1 MSIQKS
7 HVEGLGFSARH
18 LFSPLELVDRIPS
31 SSEARVTVAEGRRTI
46 HEILNGEDDRLMIIT
61 GPCSIH
67 DQAAAIEAHKYHK
80 GAVVTV
86 AMDEIEF
93 KQPVFVGDVVSY
105 YTSTHKLGRTSA
117 TIDIDVFAQRQF
129 AEDGDFIEVTSAR
142 AVMVAIDENN
152 KPTALN
158 K

>member
-1 MSIQKS
+1 MPKDTNA
-7 HVEGLGFSARH
+7 LG
-18 LFSPLELVDRIPS
+18 
-31 SSEARVTVAEGRRTI
+31 TI
-46 HEILNGEDDRLMIIT
+46 FGGVILSQI
-61 GPCSIH
+61 

-105 YTSTHKLGRTSA
+105 YATTHNLGRTSV
-117 TIDIDVFAQRQF
+117 TIDVHVFAQRQF
-129 AEDGDFIEVTSAR
+129 AEEGKFIPVTEAR
-142 AVMVAIDENN
+142 AVMVAVDSDN

>member
-1 MSIQKS
+1 MDK
-7 HVEGLGFSARH
+7 
-18 LFSPLELVDRIPS
+18 
-31 SSEARVTVAEGRRTI
+31 
-46 HEILNGEDDRLMIIT
+46 EILPLKTVPTLRQLAMPKDTNALGTIFGGVILSQI
-61 GPCSIH
+61 

-105 YTSTHKLGRTSA
+105 YASTHKLGRTSV
-117 TIDIDVFAQRQF
+117 TIDVHVFAQRQF
-129 AEDGDFIEVTSAR
+129 AEEDGFIPVTEAR
-142 AVMVAIDENN
+142 AVMVAVDENN
-152 KPTALN
+152 KPIALN

>member
-1 MSIQKS
+1 MSD
-7 HVEGLGFSARH
+7 V
-18 LFSPLELVDRIPS
+18 SPLNAIPTLRQL
-31 SSEARVTVAEGRRTI
+31 AMRKDTNALGTI
-46 HEILNGEDDRLMIIT
+46 FGGVILSQIDT
-61 GPCSIH
+61 
-67 DQAAAIEAHKYHK
+67 AAAIEAHKHHR

-105 YTSTHKLGRTSA
+105 YARTHKLGRTSV

-152 KPTALN
+152 KPTAFN
-158 K
+158 KL

>member
-1 MSIQKS
+1 MSEVLPLTAIPTLRQLAMPKDTNA
-7 HVEGLGFSARH
+7 LG
-18 LFSPLELVDRIPS
+18 
-31 SSEARVTVAEGRRTI
+31 TI
-46 HEILNGEDDRLMIIT
+46 FGGVILSQIDT
-61 GPCSIH
+61 
-67 DQAAAIEAHKYHK
+67 AAAIEAHKHHR

-105 YTSTHKLGRTSA
+105 YARTHKLGRTSV

-129 AEDGDFIEVTSAR
+129 AEEGNFIEVTSAR
-142 AVMVAIDENN
+142 AVMVAIDDNN
-152 KPTALN
+152 KPIALN

>member
-1 MSIQKS
+1 MDK
-7 HVEGLGFSARH
+7 
-18 LFSPLELVDRIPS
+18 
-31 SSEARVTVAEGRRTI
+31 
-46 HEILNGEDDRLMIIT
+46 EILPLKTVPTLRQLAMPKDTNALGTIFGGVILSQI
-61 GPCSIH
+61 

-105 YTSTHKLGRTSA
+105 YASTHKLGRTSV
-117 TIDIDVFAQRQF
+117 TIDVHVFAQRQC
-129 AEDGDFIEVTSAR
+129 AEEDDFIPVTEAR
-142 AVMVAIDENN
+142 AVMVAVDENN
-152 KPTALN
+152 KPIPLN

>member
-1 MSIQKS
+1 MDK
-7 HVEGLGFSARH
+7 
-18 LFSPLELVDRIPS
+18 
-31 SSEARVTVAEGRRTI
+31 
-46 HEILNGEDDRLMIIT
+46 EILPLKTVPTLRQLAMPKDTNALGTIFGGVILSQI
-61 GPCSIH
+61 

-105 YTSTHKLGRTSA
+105 YASTHKLGRTSVN
-117 TIDIDVFAQRQF
+117 IDVHVFAQRQF
-129 AEDGDFIEVTSAR
+129 AEEDDFIPVTEAR
-142 AVMVAIDENN
+142 AVMVAVDENN
-152 KPTALN
+152 KPIPLN

>member
-1 MSIQKS
+1 MPNIKAPNAAPIADPYPPVNK
-7 HVEGLGFSARH
+7 H
-18 LFSPLELVDRIPS
+18 PP
-31 SSEARVTVAEGRRTI
+31 TT
-46 HEILNGEDDRLMIIT
+46 
-61 GPCSIH
+61 
-67 DQAAAIEAHKYHK
+67 AAAIEAHKHHR

-105 YTSTHKLGRTSA
+105 YATTHKLGRTSV

-129 AEDGDFIEVTSAR
+129 AEEGDFIEVTSAR

-158 K
+158 NWKGAVIGSIVYPPKNKTTTVLN